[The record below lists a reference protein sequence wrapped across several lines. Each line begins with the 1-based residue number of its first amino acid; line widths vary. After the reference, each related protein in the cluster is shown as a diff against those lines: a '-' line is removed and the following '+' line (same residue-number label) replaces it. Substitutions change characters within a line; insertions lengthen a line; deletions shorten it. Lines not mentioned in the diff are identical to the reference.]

1 MKAKSQFSETVIA
14 NALVAIFEQLDTLGK
29 AVNIL
34 ASQHLTRATAHAGP
48 QPLNAEQAALLERLG
63 RLTLKRHV
71 VLTATLGKV
80 GYQELADI
88 MDCDS
93 TTVKLHLKGAMNLL
107 NIPNRSSLLANHLH
121 MLDAIPDQVYEG
133 RYGLAKRWWLSPS
146 PELMAVLR
154 ATKRA
159 GNQHTR

>member
-1 MKAKSQFSETVIA
+1 MKAKSQFNETVIA
-14 NALVAIFEQLDTLGK
+14 NALVTIFEQLDTLGK

-34 ASQHLTRATAHAGP
+34 ASQHLAGAAAYAGP

-107 NIPNRSSLLANHLH
+107 NCS
-121 MLDAIPDQVYEG
+121 
-133 RYGLAKRWWLSPS
+133 GLIKTDSPI
-146 PELMAVLR
+146 
-154 ATKRA
+154 
-159 GNQHTR
+159 GC